1 LKNDKRPIISVL
13 DTVEEDNWQYW
24 EKHWIEKLRNEGYK
38 LTNLTEG
45 GQGGNGF
52 NHSEE
57 SKQKMS
63 ESKKGI
69 KLSDEH
75 KQKISE
81 KVKEKSQ
88 ESPGYNRNGNN
99 IKRLIDKD
107 LLYQLYI
114 VENLSMPKIA
124 EKLDCSEAKVFRNLD
139 EYGIKKDKSV
149 WIKQVASIPKKIVFQ
164 YDLEGNLIREW
175 EGAVDVKN
183 ELNLDVSKCCLGE
196 QKTCGGFIWR
206 YKDEWI
212 DLNLDKLDENSK
224 KVSQY
229 DLDGNWIRD
238 FDSMFQASE
247 ITGVNHGNIGECCR
261 GKYKSAGKYI
271 WRYFGDNTPKKY
283 TNKTL
288 KSVCQYDLVGNLIA
302 EFNSLVES
310 AKSTGSRGNCIQMCC
325 VGKYKHS
332 NGFIWRY
339 K

>member
-1 LKNDKRPIISVL
+1 MVIIYALSDESGERRYVGKTKQYLKQRLYAHIRECQSDRKSHKISWIKSLLKNDKRPIISVL

-24 EKHWIEKLRNEGYK
+24 EKHWIDKLRNEGCN

-45 GQGGNGF
+45 GQGGNGYT
-52 NHSEE
+52 HTEE

-69 KLSDEH
+69 KFSDEH
-75 KQKISE
+75 RQSISKSLKVSYMENRKIPN
-81 KVKEKSQ
+81 K
-88 ESPGYNRNGNN
+88 GNP
-99 IKRLIDKD
+99 IDKD

-114 VENLSMPKIA
+114 IENLSMPKIA

-183 ELNLDVSKCCLGE
+183 ELNLDISKCCLGE

-212 DLNLDKLDENSK
+212 DLNLDKLDNYYRNLEWNNRALNMRHAWKNGGMMGGPALS
-224 KVSQY
+224 
-229 DLDGNWIRD
+229 
-238 FDSMFQASE
+238 
-247 ITGVNHGNIGECCR
+247 
-261 GKYKSAGKYI
+261 
-271 WRYFGDNTPKKY
+271 TPHW
-283 TNKTL
+283 L
-288 KSVCQYDLVGNLIA
+288 LV
-302 EFNSLVES
+302 
-310 AKSTGSRGNCIQMCC
+310 M
-325 VGKYKHS
+325 
-332 NGFIWRY
+332 
-339 K
+339 